1 MPDARIRIRL
11 LGPVTAEVHGA
22 PLAVDT
28 RKAVALLAYL
38 AVTRRTASRDQV
50 AALLWPET
58 DGPDARGALRR
69 TLSVLKAGLGEPGL
83 VVDRLSVGLDAAVLD
98 VDLWR
103 FEGALTV
110 ARGHRHPG
118 DDLCADCLGA

>member
-1 MPDARIRIRL
+1 MPDARVLIRL
-11 LGPVTAEVHGA
+11 LGPVTAEVDGA

-38 AVTRRTASRDQV
+38 AVTRRAASREHV

-69 TLSVLKAGLGEPGL
+69 TLSVLKAGLGGPRL
-83 VVDRLSVGLDAAVLD
+83 VVYRSSVRLHAAGFD
-98 VDLWR
+98 VDLLR
-103 FEGALTV
+103 LQEALAV
-110 ARGHRHPG
+110 CR
-118 DDLCADCLGA
+118 